1 MAVIRA
7 DSQGK
12 IQQVQKRLRKN
23 VQRLKDAGNMSPAQ
37 REALQTSALIDLH
50 HIEMWRLGRFSE
62 ME

>member
-12 IQQVQKRLRKN
+12 IQQAQKRLRKN
-23 VQRLKDAGNMSPAQ
+23 VHKLKDADNMSPAQ
-37 REALQTSALIDLH
+37 REALQTRALIDLH

-62 ME
+62 VE